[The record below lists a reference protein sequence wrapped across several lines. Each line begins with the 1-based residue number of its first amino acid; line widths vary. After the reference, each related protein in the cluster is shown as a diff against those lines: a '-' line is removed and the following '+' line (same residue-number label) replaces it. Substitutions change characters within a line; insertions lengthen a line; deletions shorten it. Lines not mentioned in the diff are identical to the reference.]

1 MRSTTAAAA
10 TAVRGLDVLSLY
22 ASGMHSLNENSEW
35 NHRGALGSVPASATR
50 SQLDDSSVEHSEWRE
65 FPLASFVE
73 VDDDGG

>member
-22 ASGMHSLNENSEW
+22 ASGMHALNENPEW
-35 NHRGALGSVPASATR
+35 NHRGALGSVPASATK
-50 SQLDDSSVEHSEWRE
+50 SQPVDSSVEHSEWRE